1 MGYFCAYIWQLLHLN
16 SWIEMLLLPCFN
28 RFTLHGEIS
37 ENDEN
42 CLSFTV
48 IIEECTVLMFAS
60 FKHWWK
66 VLHTFFLDMC
76 CFPWVPLHLDIQDKW
91 HLFKPVNWTVPVPSR
106 AIDLDWTSSCLLGP
120 RTLTDTHRNFSKL
133 SRSFTLYWIKPAKVY
148 ICSQIWTR
156 RCGRVIS
163 STSSFRCLRLNVN
176 QRLGLPVITG
186 HMKEP
191 QTAISD
197 INQTLQ

>member
-16 SWIEMLLLPCFN
+16 SWTEMLLLPCFN
-28 RFTLHGEIS
+28 RVTLHGEIS

-42 CLSFTV
+42 CPSFTV
-48 IIEECTVLMFAS
+48 IIE
-60 FKHWWK
+60 
-66 VLHTFFLDMC
+66 
-76 CFPWVPLHLDIQDKW
+76 DIQDKW
-91 HLFKPVNWTVPVPSR
+91 HLFKAVNWTVPVPSR

-133 SRSFTLYWIKPAKVY
+133 SRSFTLYWIKPAKVD

-163 STSSFRCLRLNVN
+163 STSSFLCLRLNVN

-186 HMKEP
+186 HMKDP
-191 QTAISD
+191 KQRSQI
-197 INQTLQ
+197 